1 MVMDFSKNVY
11 EKTYMDLQT
20 FVFSNGVII
29 AAAGFTIGV
38 ATKEAITK
46 MLDIVIMPV
55 FVWLRSFTTIQSII
69 GLPAIVVFLELFW
82 TIVIW
87 LVTIFWCFVLLEYF
101 LNKTVFGLA
110 TTMADDKKKDFV
122 LSKVEAKTS
131 SLLSAS
137 NIDVKKN
144 KDDVEKIVQITTQ
157 EGISLNDTKISKI
170 VQTQIDKEERFSQ
183 NMYHL
188 LN

>member
-1 MVMDFSKNVY
+1 MDYSKNVF

-46 MLDIVIMPV
+46 MLEIVIMPV

-69 GLPAIVVFLELFW
+69 GYPALLIFLELFW
-82 TIVIW
+82 TILIW
-87 LVTIFWCFVLLEYF
+87 MVTIFWCFVLLEYF
-101 LNKTVFGLA
+101 LNKTIFGLA
-110 TTMADDKKKDFV
+110 TTMTDDKKKDFV

-131 SLLSAS
+131 SLLSS
-137 NIDVKKN
+137 SDEDLKKN
-144 KDDVEKIVQITTQ
+144 KEEVNKIVQITT
-157 EGISLNDTKISKI
+157 EENVSSSSNKIAKI
-170 VQTQIDKEERFSQ
+170 VQTKIDKNELFTQ
-183 NMYHL
+183 KMYHL